1 MFSIVERP
9 TNTLAAA
16 LSVLNASILLSLAVQ
31 EEPEIAERPRAS
43 ISRETK
49 FRVDSSSDSNL

>member
-1 MFSIVERP
+1 LKNI
-9 TNTLAAA
+9 
-16 LSVLNASILLSLAVQ
+16 ASPLQCPLCRGLLSLAVQ

-43 ISRETK
+43 ISRETE